1 MPLQQELHEYLPTIK
16 ALTDAGFAGSLK
28 HLKSL
33 YTFPEKSG
41 YAVLA
46 DG

>member
-1 MPLQQELHEYLPTIK
+1 MPLQQELHEYLPAIK

-33 YTFPEKSG
+33 HTFPYKL
-41 YAVLA
+41 VQVLLA
-46 DG
+46 DN